1 MKSVT
6 IHEAKTQLSRLIREI
21 EAGGEIVIR
30 RGKEPVARLIA
41 EKPGTKPKRK
51 PGQWADLRLSAE
63 EVELLTAP
71 MTEEEIAE
79 FEGPLIADEE
89 KRT

>member
-1 MKSVT
+1 MKYVT

-21 EAGGEIVIR
+21 EAGGEIIIR

-41 EKPGTKPKRK
+41 EKPVTKPKRK
-51 PGQWADLRLSAE
+51 PGQWADLRLSPE

-79 FEGPLIADEE
+79 FEGPWIADEE

>member
-1 MKSVT
+1 MKYVT

-41 EKPGTKPKRK
+41 EKPVAKPKRK

-63 EVELLTAP
+63 ENALLVAP
-71 MTEEEIAE
+71 MTEEE
-79 FEGPLIADEE
+79 LADWYGSDEDM
-89 KRT
+89 KA

>member
-1 MKSVT
+1 MKYVT

-30 RGKEPVARLIA
+30 RGKEPVARLIP
-41 EKPGTKPKRK
+41 EKPVAKPKRQ

-63 EVELLTAP
+63 EIELLTAP
-71 MTEEEIAE
+71 MTDEEIAE

-89 KRT
+89 KHA